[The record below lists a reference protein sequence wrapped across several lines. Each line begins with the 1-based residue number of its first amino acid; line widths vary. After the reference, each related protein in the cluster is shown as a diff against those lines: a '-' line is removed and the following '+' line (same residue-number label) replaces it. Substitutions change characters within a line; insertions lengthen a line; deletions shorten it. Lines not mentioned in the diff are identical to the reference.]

1 MSALRKFS
9 DSANGGGA
17 GLDALL
23 GAVFGGGKG
32 AAIGAG
38 SGAVG
43 RLVTQLFTR
52 GKKIKVPAETELTF
66 RLDLTQVL
74 GPKS

>member
-1 MSALRKFS
+1 MRACTAEFT
-9 DSANGGGA
+9 GGGA

-43 RLVTQLFTR
+43 GLVTQLFSR

-66 RLDLTQVL
+66 RLDRALVL
-74 GPKS
+74 SPKS